1 MDYLSTLM
9 QERGNIAKKIDKYL
23 EIDDFQFDIN
33 YLMAIHKYL
42 FKGVIP
48 FAGNFR
54 ECNLI
59 RKEKVL
65 NNESLIYSD
74 YRRIYLC
81 LEYDFDNEKKKNY
94 KGISNEKL
102 VKNIADFTLR
112 IWQVHPFRDGN
123 TRTVSVFIQKYLMS
137 MGYVIDN
144 SIFKDNGVYFRNAL
158 VLAGYY
164 NYELGVHRNME
175 YIIKFYRKLLIDNT
189 IELDSDEVYVREL
202 FNVDNKQKKILKK

>member
-1 MDYLSTLM
+1 MLLQKRDD
-9 QERGNIAKKIDKYL
+9 IAKKIDKYL

-54 ECNLI
+54 ECNLT

-74 YRRIYLC
+74 YKRIYLC
-81 LEYDFDNEKKKNY
+81 LEYDFDNERKKNY
-94 KGISNEKL
+94 VGISSEEL
-102 VKNIADFTLR
+102 VKSIADFTFK

-123 TRTVSVFIQKYLMS
+123 TRTVSVFVQKYLKS
-137 MGYVIDN
+137 MGYCVDN
-144 SIFKDNGVYFRNAL
+144 NIFKENGIYFRNAL
-158 VLAGYY
+158 VIAGYY

-175 YIIKFYRKLLIDNT
+175 YIMKFYKKLLIDKT
-189 IELDSDEVYVREL
+189 IELVCEEVYVKEL
-202 FNVDNKQKKILKK
+202 FYRNSNHKKILKK

>member
-54 ECNLI
+54 ECNLT

-65 NNESLIYSD
+65 NNESLIYAD
-74 YRRIYLC
+74 YKRIYLC

-94 KGISNEKL
+94 KGISNEEL
-102 VKNIADFTLR
+102 VMNIADFTLR
-112 IWQVHPFRDGN
+112 IWQAHPFRDGN
-123 TRTVSVFIQKYLMS
+123 TRTVSVFIQKYLKN

-144 SIFKDNGVYFRNAL
+144 SIFKENGVYFRNAL

-175 YIIKFYRKLLIDNT
+175 YIIKFYRKLLIDKT
-189 IELDSDEVYVREL
+189 IELDSNSVYVSEL
-202 FNVDNKQKKILKK
+202 FDVDNKHKKILKK